1 MARIRPGLRA
11 ALAVG
16 AAIALTTGLVQSSGQ
31 ASPSGPAGS
40 DDYGRPIY
48 LNPAVPTQYRV
59 NDLLRRMTLAEK
71 VGQMAQIRVGKLR
84 GDCNFANGPL
94 VASCEQQ
101 VLVDAHVGSILSGGG
116 DYPVDNTAK
125 GWAQITNGI
134 QHYTLDNS
142 RLKIPVL
149 YGADGVHGDNNLVT
163 ATMFPQQIGVGAT
176 WDPALAEK
184 MGEST
189 SSTMRATGVFWDFAP
204 VSDISRDTRWGRY
217 YETLSED
224 PTLAGTLA
232 GSLVTGLQAYDGKG
246 ATAKLTATA
255 KHFAGYSEPI
265 NGHDRVPAQIPV
277 RELQD
282 VFLPAFQPQ
291 IDAGARTAMA
301 NSGAINGVP
310 VHASKFMLTTELR
323 QRMGFTG
330 VTVSDWSDMASLVTK
345 YHMAPDYPTA
355 IAMSVNAGVDMAM
368 EPSDAA
374 GYTNALLADV
384 QNGLISQRRIDE
396 AVGRILKLKFDLGLF
411 EKPFVDEN
419 AADGIVN
426 GAGTDLA
433 RQAATESTV
442 LLRND
447 NKTLPLSTGVHK
459 IVLAGDS
466 ANNPAQQFGG
476 WTVNWQGVTPGG
488 PTPPVVTPLQGIQ
501 QAVPNATVVAAPD
514 QASAVA
520 QAADADAVVVVLGE
534 KAGAEGPND
543 NENPA
548 LTAAQQS
555 LVDSLKATGK
565 PVVVVLMTGR
575 PLVLGSVASA
585 PTLLA
590 DWLPGSQGGTAL
602 ADILFGKA
610 NPSGRLPVSWPK
622 TVGDEPMSYDQLPG
636 TNGGTS
642 SNYDPLFPFGFGLS
656 YSTFTTSTPTV
667 SAATVRADGKETVS
681 VTVTNTGTVAGDQ
694 VVPVYVHQPVSQ
706 VLVPDKRLVGFTR
719 VAGLKPGEARTV
731 QVTFDVG
738 KLAVTV
744 GDVDA
749 SGRREVE
756 KGAYAVV
763 VGTAQTPF
771 TVR

>member
-1 MARIRPGLRA
+1 VARIRPGLRA
-11 ALAVG
+11 ALAMTAVV
-16 AAIALTTGLVQSSGQ
+16 ALTTALAQSSSQ
-31 ASPSGPAGS
+31 ASPSGPTGS

-48 LNPAVPTQYRV
+48 LNPAIPTQYRV
-59 NDLLRRMTLAEK
+59 NDLLRRMTPAEK

-84 GDCNFANGPL
+84 GDCNNANGPL

-134 QHYTLDNS
+134 QHYALDNN

-176 WDPALAEK
+176 WDTALAEK

-189 SSTMRATGVFWDFAP
+189 SATMRATGVFWDFAP

-224 PTLAGTLA
+224 PTLAGALA
-232 GSLVTGLQAYDGKG
+232 GSLVKGLQSYNGKG
-246 ATAKLTATA
+246 ATAKLAATA
-255 KHFAGYSEPI
+255 KHFAGYSAPI

-291 IDAGARTAMA
+291 IDAGVLTAMA
-301 NSGAINGVP
+301 NSGAVNGIP

-323 QRMGFTG
+323 QRMGFSG

-345 YHMAPDYPTA
+345 YHAAPDYPTA

-368 EPSDAA
+368 EPSNAA
-374 GYTNALLADV
+374 GYTQALIDDV
-384 QNGLISQRRIDE
+384 RNGLISQHRIDE
-396 AVGRILKLKFDLGLF
+396 AVSRILKLKFDLGLF
-411 EKPFVDEN
+411 DKPFVDEN

-426 GAGTDLA
+426 GAGIDLA

-459 IVLAGDS
+459 IVVAGDS
-466 ANNPAQQFGG
+466 ADNPAQQFGG
-476 WTVNWQGVTPGG
+476 WTVNWQGLDPNG
-488 PTPPVVTPLQGIQ
+488 PVPPVVTALQGIKE
-501 QAVPNATVVAAPD
+501 AVPNATVVGATD
-514 QASAVA
+514 QTAVA

-534 KAGAEGPND
+534 KAGAEGTND
-543 NENPA
+543 KENPA

-575 PLVLGSVASA
+575 PLVLGSVATA
-585 PTLLA
+585 PTLLQT
-590 DWLPGSQGGTAL
+590 WLPGSEGGHAL

-610 NPSGRLPVSWPK
+610 NPSGKLAVSWPK
-622 TVGDEPMSYDQLPG
+622 TLGDIPMSYDQLPG
-636 TNGGTS
+636 TNGGPS

-656 YSTFTTSTPTV
+656 YTTFSTATPTV
-667 SAATVRADGKETVS
+667 SAATVRGDGKETVS
-681 VTVTNTGTVAGDQ
+681 VAVTNTGTVAGST
-694 VVPVYVHQPVSQ
+694 VVPVYVHQPVSP

-719 VAGLKPGEARTV
+719 VDLKPGETKTV
-731 QVTFDVG
+731 QVTFNVSQLG
-738 KLAVTV
+738 VTT

-749 SGRREVE
+749 AGRREVE

-763 VGTAQTPF
+763 VGTAQAPF

>member
-1 MARIRPGLRA
+1 
-11 ALAVG
+11 V
-16 AAIALTTGLVQSSGQ
+16 
-31 ASPSGPAGS
+31 
-40 DDYGRPIY
+40 D
-48 LNPAVPTQYRV
+48 
-59 NDLLRRMTLAEK
+59 DLLRRMTLAEK
-71 VGQMAQIRVGKLR
+71 VGQMTQIRVGKLR
-84 GDCNFANGPL
+84 GDCNYANGPL
-94 VASCEQQ
+94 VPSCEQQ

-116 DYPVDNTAK
+116 DYPADNTAK
-125 GWAQITNGI
+125 GWAQTTNGI
-134 QHYTLDNS
+134 QHYALDNN

-189 SSTMRATGVFWDFAP
+189 SATMRATGVFWDFAP
-204 VSDISRDTRWGRY
+204 VSDIARDTRWGRY

-224 PTLAGTLA
+224 PTLAGAMA
-232 GSLVTGLQAYDGKG
+232 GSLVTGLQSYDGKG
-246 ATAKLTATA
+246 ATARLAATA
-255 KHFAGYSEPI
+255 KHFAGYSEPL

-291 IDAGARTAMA
+291 IDAGVRTAMA

-345 YHMAPDYPTA
+345 YHVAPDYPTA

-374 GYTNALLADV
+374 GYTKALLDDV
-384 QNGLISQRRIDE
+384 HNGLISQHRIDE

-419 AADGIVN
+419 AADGIVD
-426 GAGTDLA
+426 GAGTALA

-447 NKTLPLSTGVHK
+447 NKVLPLSTGVHK
-459 IVLAGDS
+459 IVVAGDS
-466 ANNPAQQFGG
+466 ADNPSQQFGG

-488 PTPPVVTPLQGIQ
+488 PTPPVVTPLQGIKE
-501 QAVPNATVVAAPD
+501 AVPAATVVGAAD
-514 QASAVA
+514 QATAVA

-548 LTAAQQS
+548 LTTAQQS
-555 LVDSLKATGK
+555 LVDSLEATGK

-575 PLVLGSVASA
+575 PLVLGSVAGA

-590 DWLPGSQGGTAL
+590 DWLPGSEGGHAL

-636 TNGGTS
+636 TNGGAS
-642 SNYDPLFPFGFGLS
+642 SNYDPLFAFGYGLS
-656 YSTFTTSTPTV
+656 YTTFSTSTPTV

-681 VTVTNTGTVAGDQ
+681 VTVTNTGAVAGST

-706 VLVPDKRLVGFTR
+706 VLVPDTRLVGFTR
-719 VAGLKPGEARTV
+719 VDLKPGESRTV
-731 QVTFDVG
+731 QVAFDVG

-749 SGRREVE
+749 SGKREVE

-763 VGTAQTPF
+763 VGSAQAPF

>member
-1 MARIRPGLRA
+1 VARIRPGFRA
-11 ALAVG
+11 ALAVT
-16 AAIALTTGLVQSSGQ
+16 AVIALTTALAQSSSQ

-40 DDYGRPIY
+40 DDHGRPLY

-59 NDLLRRMTLAEK
+59 DDLLRRMTLAEK

-84 GDCNFANGPL
+84 GDCNYANGPL
-94 VASCEQQ
+94 VPSCEQQ

-116 DYPVDNTAK
+116 DYPADNTAK
-125 GWAQITNGI
+125 GWAQTTNGI
-134 QHYTLDNS
+134 QHYALDNN

-189 SSTMRATGVFWDFAP
+189 SATMRATGVFWDFAP
-204 VSDISRDTRWGRY
+204 VSDIARDTRWGRY

-224 PTLAGTLA
+224 PTLAGAMA

-246 ATAKLTATA
+246 ATARLAATA
-255 KHFAGYSEPI
+255 KHFAGYSEPL

-291 IDAGARTAMA
+291 IDAGVRTAMA

-345 YHMAPDYPTA
+345 YHVAPDYPTA

-374 GYTNALLADV
+374 GYTKALLDDV
-384 QNGLISQRRIDE
+384 HNGLISQHRIDE

-419 AADGIVN
+419 AADGIVD
-426 GAGTDLA
+426 GAGTALA

-447 NKTLPLSTGVHK
+447 NKVLPLSTGVHK
-459 IVLAGDS
+459 IVVAGDS
-466 ANNPAQQFGG
+466 ADNPSQQFGG

-488 PTPPVVTPLQGIQ
+488 PTPPVVTPLQGIKE
-501 QAVPNATVVAAPD
+501 AVPAATVVGAAD
-514 QASAVA
+514 QATAVA

-548 LTAAQQS
+548 LTTAQQS
-555 LVDSLKATGK
+555 LVDSLEATGK

-575 PLVLGSVASA
+575 PLVLGSVAGA

-590 DWLPGSQGGTAL
+590 DWLPGSEGGHAL

-636 TNGGTS
+636 TNGGAS
-642 SNYDPLFPFGFGLS
+642 SNYDPLFAFGYGLS
-656 YSTFTTSTPTV
+656 YTTFSTSTPTV

-681 VTVTNTGTVAGDQ
+681 VTVTNTGAVAGST

-706 VLVPDKRLVGFTR
+706 VLVPDTRLVGFTR
-719 VAGLKPGEARTV
+719 VDLKPGESRTV
-731 QVTFDVG
+731 QVAFDVG

-749 SGRREVE
+749 SGKREVE

-763 VGTAQTPF
+763 VGSAQAPF

>member
-1 MARIRPGLRA
+1 VARIRTGLRA
-11 ALAVG
+11 ALAVT
-16 AAIALTTGLVQSSGQ
+16 AVAALTTALVQSGSQ
-31 ASPSGPAGS
+31 ASPSGPTGS
-40 DDYGRPIY
+40 DDRGRPIY
-48 LNPAVPTQYRV
+48 LNPSVPAQYRV

-71 VGQMAQIRVGKLR
+71 AGQMTQIRVGKLR
-84 GDCNFANGPL
+84 GDCNWTNGPL
-94 VASCEQQ
+94 APSCEQQ

-125 GWAQITNGI
+125 GWAQTTNAI
-134 QHYTLDNS
+134 QHYALDNNN
-142 RLKIPVL
+142 LKIPVL
-149 YGADGVHGDNNLVT
+149 YGADGVHGHNNLVT

-189 SSTMRATGVFWDFAP
+189 SSAMRATGVFWDFAP

-246 ATAKLTATA
+246 ATARLAATA
-255 KHFAGYSEPI
+255 KHFAGYSQPI

-291 IDAGARTAMA
+291 IDAGVRTAMA
-301 NSGAINGVP
+301 NSGAVDGVP

-323 QRMGFTG
+323 QRMGFDG
-330 VTVSDWSDMASLVTK
+330 VTVSDWADMASLYTS
-345 YHMAPDYPTA
+345 YHIAPDYPTA

-374 GYTNALLADV
+374 GFTKALIDDV
-384 QNGLISQRRIDE
+384 HNGLISQRRIDE
-396 AVGRILKLKFDLGLF
+396 AVGRILRLKFDLGLF

-419 AADGIVN
+419 AADGVVN
-426 GAGTDLA
+426 GAGAALA

-447 NKTLPLSTGVHK
+447 NQTLPLSTGVHK
-459 IVLAGDS
+459 IVVTGDS
-466 ANNPAQQFGG
+466 ADNPSQQFGG

-488 PTPPVVTPLQGIQ
+488 PTPPVVTPVQGIKE
-501 QAVPNATVVAAPD
+501 AVPTANVVAAAD
-514 QASAVA
+514 QATAVA
-520 QAADADAVVVVLGE
+520 QAADADAVVAVLGE
-534 KAGAEGPND
+534 KAGAEGNND
-543 NENPA
+543 TENPA

-555 LVDSLKATGK
+555 LVDSLKATGR

-575 PLVLGSVASA
+575 PLVLGSVAGA
-585 PTLLA
+585 PTLLET
-590 DWLPGSQGGTAL
+590 WLPGSQGGHAL

-636 TNGGTS
+636 TNGGPS
-642 SNYDPLFPFGFGLS
+642 SSYDPQFPFGFGLS
-656 YSTFTTSTPTV
+656 YTTFTTSAPTL

-681 VTVTNTGTVAGDQ
+681 VTVANTGSVAGGV
-694 VVPVYVHQPVSQ
+694 VVPVYVHQSVSQ
-706 VLVPDKRLVGFTR
+706 VLVPDQRLVGFTR
-719 VAGLKPGEARTV
+719 VDLKPGESKTV
-731 QVTFDVG
+731 QVRFDVS

-756 KGAYAVV
+756 KGAYSVV
-763 VGTAQTPF
+763 VGAAQAPF

>member
-11 ALAVG
+11 ALAM
-16 AAIALTTGLVQSSGQ
+16 AAVIAVTTTLAQSSGQ
-31 ASPSGPAGS
+31 AAPSGPSGS
-40 DDYGRPIY
+40 DDHGRPIY
-48 LNPAVPTQYRV
+48 LNPSVPTQYRV

-71 VGQMAQIRVGKLR
+71 VGQMTQIRVGKLR
-84 GDCNFANGPL
+84 GDCNNANGPL
-94 VASCEQQ
+94 VPSCEQQ

-116 DYPVDNTAK
+116 DYPIDNTAK
-125 GWAQITNGI
+125 GWADTTNGI
-134 QHYTLDNS
+134 QHYAIDNN

-189 SSTMRATGVFWDFAP
+189 SATMRATGVFWDFAP

-291 IDAGARTAMA
+291 IDAGAKTAMA

-323 QRMGFTG
+323 QRLGFTG
-330 VTVSDWSDMASLVTK
+330 VTVSDWSDMASLVSK
-345 YHMAPDYPTA
+345 YHVAADYPTA
-355 IAMSVNAGVDMAM
+355 VAMSVNAGVDMAM

-374 GYTNALLADV
+374 GFTKALTDDV
-384 QNGLISQRRIDE
+384 HNGLISQKRIDE

-411 EKPFVDEN
+411 EKPYVDAN
-419 AADGIVN
+419 AADGVVN
-426 GAGTDLA
+426 GAGIDLA

-459 IVLAGDS
+459 IVVAGDS
-466 ANNPAQQFGG
+466 ADNPAQQFGG

-488 PTPPVVTPLQGIQ
+488 PTPPVVTPVQGIKE
-501 QAVPNATVVAAPD
+501 AVPNATVVAAAD
-514 QASAVA
+514 QPTAVA

-534 KAGAEGPND
+534 KAGAEGTND
-543 NENPA
+543 SENPA

-555 LVDSLKATGK
+555 LVDALKATGK

-590 DWLPGSQGGTAL
+590 DWLPGSEGGHAL

-610 NPSGRLPVSWPK
+610 NPSGKLPVSWPK

-636 TNGGTS
+636 TNGGPS
-642 SNYDPLFPFGFGLS
+642 SGYDPLFAFGSGLS
-656 YSTFTTSTPTV
+656 YSTFTTSTPTL

-681 VTVTNTGTVAGDQ
+681 VTVTNTGSVAGDQ

-719 VAGLKPGEARTV
+719 VAGLKPGESRTV
-731 QVTFDVG
+731 KVTFDVS

-749 SGRREVE
+749 SGKREVE

-763 VGTAQTPF
+763 VGSAQAPF

>member
-11 ALAVG
+11 ALAVT
-16 AAIALTTGLVQSSGQ
+16 AVIALTTALAQSSSQ
-31 ASPSGPAGS
+31 ASPSGPDGT
-40 DDYGRPIY
+40 DDHGRPIY
-48 LNPAVPTQYRV
+48 LNPTLPTQYRV

-71 VGQMAQIRVGKLR
+71 VGQMTQIKVGELR
-84 GDCNFANGPL
+84 GDCNGANGAL
-94 VASCEQQ
+94 VASCEQK

-125 GWAQITNGI
+125 GWAQTTNGI
-134 QHYTLDNS
+134 QHYALDNN

-189 SSTMRATGVFWDFAP
+189 SSTMRATGVFWNFAP
-204 VSDISRDTRWGRY
+204 VSDLSRDTRWGRY

-224 PTLAGTLA
+224 PTLAGSLSA
-232 GSLVTGLQAYDGKG
+232 ALVTGMQAYDGKG

-291 IDAGARTAMA
+291 IDAGAKTAMA
-301 NSGAINGVP
+301 NSGAVNGIP

-323 QRMGFTG
+323 QRLGFDG
-330 VTVSDWSDMASLVTK
+330 VTVSDWADMASLATK
-345 YHMAPDYPTA
+345 YHVAADYPTA

-368 EPSDAA
+368 EPADAA
-374 GYTNALLADV
+374 SYTKALIDDV
-384 QNGLISQRRIDE
+384 HNGLISQQRIDQ

-419 AADGIVN
+419 TADGIVN
-426 GAGTDLA
+426 GAGLDLA

-459 IVLAGDS
+459 IVVAGDS
-466 ANNPAQQFGG
+466 ADNPSQQFGG
-476 WTVNWQGVTPGG
+476 WTVNWQGVDPKG
-488 PTPPVVTPLQGIQ
+488 PTPPVVTPVQGIKE
-501 QAVPNATVVAAPD
+501 AVPNANVVAATD

-534 KAGAEGPND
+534 KAGAEGNND
-543 NENPA
+543 KEDPS

-575 PLVLGSVASA
+575 PLVLGSVAGA

-590 DWLPGSQGGTAL
+590 DWLPGSEGGHAL

-610 NPSGRLPVSWPK
+610 NPSGRLSVSWPK

-636 TNGGTS
+636 TNGGAS
-642 SNYDPLFPFGFGLS
+642 SGYDPLFPFGYGLS
-656 YSTFTTSTPTV
+656 YTSFATSAPTL
-667 SAATVRADGKETVS
+667 SAPTVRADGKETVS
-681 VTVTNTGTVAGDQ
+681 VTVTNTGAVAGSD
-694 VVPVYVHQPVSQ
+694 VVPVYVHQPVSP

-719 VAGLKPGEARTV
+719 VDLKPGESKTV
-731 QVTFDVG
+731 QVSFDVS

-749 SGRREVE
+749 TGKREVE
-756 KGAYAVV
+756 KSAYSVV
-763 VGTAQTPF
+763 VGSAQAPF

>member
-1 MARIRPGLRA
+1 VARTGLRA
-11 ALAVG
+11 ALAVT
-16 AAIALTTGLVQSSGQ
+16 AVVALTTALAQSSSQ
-31 ASPSGPAGS
+31 ASPTGPAGS
-40 DDYGRPIY
+40 DDHGRPIY
-48 LNPAVPTQYRV
+48 LNPTVPTQYRV

-71 VGQMAQIRVGKLR
+71 VGQMTQIRVGKLR
-84 GDCNFANGPL
+84 GDCNNTNGPL

-101 VLVDAHVGSILSGGG
+101 VLADAHVGSILSGGG

-125 GWAQITNGI
+125 GWAQTTNGI
-134 QHYTLDNS
+134 QHYAIDNN

-184 MGEST
+184 MGAST
-189 SSTMRATGVFWDFAP
+189 SSTMRATGVFWNFAP
-204 VSDISRDTRWGRY
+204 VSDLSRDTRWGRY

-224 PTLAGTLA
+224 PTLAGSLSA
-232 GSLVTGLQAYDGKG
+232 ALVTGMQAYDGKG

-255 KHFAGYSEPI
+255 KHFAGYSQPI
-265 NGHDRVPAQIPV
+265 NGHDRVPAQIPI

-291 IDAGARTAMA
+291 IDAGAMTAMA
-301 NSGAINGVP
+301 NSGAVNGIP

-323 QRMGFTG
+323 QRLGFDG
-330 VTVSDWSDMASLVTK
+330 VTVSDWSDMASLATR
-345 YHMAPDYPTA
+345 YHIAPDYPTA

-368 EPSDAA
+368 EPADAA
-374 GYTNALLADV
+374 GYTKALTDDV
-384 QNGLISQRRIDE
+384 HNGLISQKRIDE

-459 IVLAGDS
+459 IVVAGDS
-466 ANNPAQQFGG
+466 ADNPPQQFGG

-488 PTPPVVTPLQGIQ
+488 PTPPVVTPVQGIKA
-501 QAVPNATVVAAPD
+501 AVPNANVVAATD
-514 QASAVA
+514 QPSAVA

-534 KAGAEGPND
+534 KAGAEGTND
-543 NENPA
+543 SENPA

-575 PLVLGSVASA
+575 PLVLGSVAST

-590 DWLPGSQGGTAL
+590 DWLPGSQGGAAL

-610 NPSGRLPVSWPK
+610 NPSGRLSVSWPK

-636 TNGGTS
+636 TNGGPS
-642 SNYDPLFPFGFGLS
+642 SGYDPLFPFGYGLS
-656 YSTFTTSTPTV
+656 YTTFTTSTPTL
-667 SAATVRADGKETVS
+667 SAPTVRADGKETVS
-681 VTVTNTGTVAGDQ
+681 VTVTNTGAVAGAN
-694 VVPVYVHQPVSQ
+694 VVPVYVHQPVSP

-719 VAGLKPGEARTV
+719 VDLKPGESKTV

-749 SGRREVE
+749 TGKREVE
-756 KGAYAVV
+756 KGAYSVV
-763 VGTAQTPF
+763 VGSAQAPF

>member
-1 MARIRPGLRA
+1 VARTRPGLRA
-11 ALAVG
+11 ALAVT
-16 AAIALTTGLVQSSGQ
+16 AVIALTTALAQSSSQ
-31 ASPSGPAGS
+31 ASPSGPPGS
-40 DDYGRPIY
+40 DDHGRPIY
-48 LNPAVPTQYRV
+48 LNPTLPTQYRV

-71 VGQMAQIRVGKLR
+71 VGQMTQIKVGELR
-84 GDCNFANGPL
+84 GDCSNTNGPL
-94 VASCEQQ
+94 VASCEQK

-125 GWAQITNGI
+125 GWAQTTNGI
-134 QHYTLDNS
+134 QHYALDNN

-184 MGEST
+184 MGAST
-189 SSTMRATGVFWDFAP
+189 SSTMRATGVFWNFAP
-204 VSDISRDTRWGRY
+204 VSDLSRDTRWGRY

-224 PTLAGTLA
+224 PTLAG
-232 GSLVTGLQAYDGKG
+232 SLSAALVKGMQAYDGKG

-265 NGHDRVPAQIPV
+265 NGHDRVPAQIPI

-291 IDAGARTAMA
+291 IDAGAMTAMA
-301 NSGAINGVP
+301 NSGAINGIP

-323 QRMGFTG
+323 QRMGFDG
-330 VTVSDWSDMASLVTK
+330 VTVSDWSDMASLATK
-345 YHMAPDYPTA
+345 YHIAPDYPTA

-368 EPSDAA
+368 EPADAA
-374 GYTNALLADV
+374 GYTKALIDDV
-384 QNGLISQRRIDE
+384 HNGLISQKRIDE

-411 EKPFVDEN
+411 DKPFVDEN

-426 GAGTDLA
+426 GAGLDLA

-459 IVLAGDS
+459 IVVAGDS
-466 ANNPAQQFGG
+466 ANNPPQQFGG
-476 WTVNWQGVTPGG
+476 WTVNWQGVDPKG
-488 PTPPVVTPLQGIQ
+488 PTPPVVTPVQGIKE
-501 QAVPNATVVAAPD
+501 AVPNANVVAATD

-565 PVVVVLMTGR
+565 PVVVVLMLGR
-575 PLVLGSVASA
+575 PLVLGSVANA

-590 DWLPGSQGGTAL
+590 DWLPGSEGGHAL

-610 NPSGRLPVSWPK
+610 NPSGKLSVSWPK

-636 TNGGTS
+636 TNGGPS
-642 SNYDPLFPFGFGLS
+642 SGYDPLFPFGYGLS
-656 YSTFTTSTPTV
+656 YTTFTTSAPTL
-667 SAATVRADGKETVS
+667 SAPTVRADGKETVS
-681 VTVTNTGTVAGDQ
+681 VTVTNTGTVAGTD
-694 VVPVYVHQPVSQ
+694 VVPVYVHQPVSP

-719 VAGLKPGEARTV
+719 VDLKPGESKTV
-731 QVTFDVG
+731 QVTFDVS

-749 SGRREVE
+749 TGKREVE
-756 KGAYAVV
+756 KGAYSVV
-763 VGTAQTPF
+763 VGSAQAPF